1 MVKST
6 VALIIGLFIVGLL
19 LATGDGN
26 LLHEG
31 AQVLIDVA
39 RSTMP

>member
-1 MVKST
+1 MAKGT
-6 VALIIGLFIVGLL
+6 AALIIGLFIVGLL
-19 LATGDGN
+19 LSTGDGN

-31 AQVLIDVA
+31 AQVLIEAA